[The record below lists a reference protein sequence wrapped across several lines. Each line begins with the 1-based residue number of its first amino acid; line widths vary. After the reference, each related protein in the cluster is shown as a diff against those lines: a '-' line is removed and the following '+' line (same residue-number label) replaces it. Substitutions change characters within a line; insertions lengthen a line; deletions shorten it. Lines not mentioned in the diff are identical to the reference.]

1 MIAGFKSDIYCEGI
15 IGDGCG
21 GGRVFIV
28 EDETLIAYE
37 PQTKEKITLLKD
49 IQMPKGITKKG
60 CIITIECEDEVIKFD
75 LSALNPNYAIE
86 N

>member
-37 PQTKEKITLLKD
+37 PQTKEKITLLKN
-49 IQMPKGITKKG
+49 IHMPRSISKTG
-60 CIITIECEDEVIKFD
+60 CMITIESQNEVIKFD
-75 LSALNPNYAIE
+75 LSALKKV
-86 N
+86 